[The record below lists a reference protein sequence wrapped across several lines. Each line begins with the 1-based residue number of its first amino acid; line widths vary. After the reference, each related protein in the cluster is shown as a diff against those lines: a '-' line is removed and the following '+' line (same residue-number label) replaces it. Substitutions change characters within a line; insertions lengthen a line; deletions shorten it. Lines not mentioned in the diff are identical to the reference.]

1 MDIVSSSFEEI
12 KLGRYEFWAGRDK
25 CSTLRPPKIS
35 LKRSLLHQY
44 IPYNPHPKKVPA
56 KQNKTKQKQAICVH
70 LRSYTCHLVSCINA
84 FVLKRIC
91 IGVYYKECFIF

>member
-1 MDIVSSSFEEI
+1 MYSAMWVYYYSIFNESWLTRSTYEMDIVSSSFEEI

-25 CSTLRPPKIS
+25 CSTLSPPKIS

-56 KQNKTKQKQAICVH
+56 KQNKLNKNKP
-70 LRSYTCHLVSCINA
+70 YA
-84 FVLKRIC
+84 FI
-91 IGVYYKECFIF
+91 